1 MTFLLYLDILSIKQV
16 RTFFFTNTCIVGHI
30 SKLSPLPNFVK
41 GDNSLKFLIP
51 TVYPMLVGHISKL
64 SPLPNFDKGD
74 NSLKFLIPTVYP
86 MLVGHVSNLSL
97 LPSFVKG
104 DNSKVSHSY
113 CFKCLSHVSWTH

>member
-64 SPLPNFDKGD
+64 SPLPNFVGI
-74 NSLKFLIPTVYP
+74 NSRNEKLQRVISLI
-86 MLVGHVSNLSL
+86 
-97 LPSFVKG
+97 
-104 DNSKVSHSY
+104 KVR
-113 CFKCLSHVSWTH
+113 

>member
-51 TVYPMLVGHISKL
+51 TVYPQALVSDNFF
-64 SPLPNFDKGD
+64 LPRYYILYILQG
-74 NSLKFLIPTVYP
+74 T
-86 MLVGHVSNLSL
+86 
-97 LPSFVKG
+97 
-104 DNSKVSHSY
+104 
-113 CFKCLSHVSWTH
+113 